1 MTAME
6 IRCATTGDR
15 DVVLALLRTQLREHR
30 IATPDDAIASAL
42 DGLLQH
48 PQRGAVL
55 VATIDGDV
63 VGVAVLS
70 TTWTVEH
77 GGAAVW
83 LEELYVDPGH
93 RDRGIGRAL
102 LAATYATAREYG
114 AGTVDLEVD
123 VDHDRAAHLY
133 AREGFERLPRTRWVR
148 RLR

>member
-1 MTAME
+1 
-6 IRCATTGDR
+6 
-15 DVVLALLRTQLREHR
+15 
-30 IATPDDAIASAL
+30 
-42 DGLLQH
+42 
-48 PQRGAVL
+48 

-70 TTWTVEH
+70 ATWTVEH

-83 LEELYVDPGH
+83 LEELYVEPEH

-133 AREGFERLPRTRWVR
+133 AREGFERLPRSRWVR